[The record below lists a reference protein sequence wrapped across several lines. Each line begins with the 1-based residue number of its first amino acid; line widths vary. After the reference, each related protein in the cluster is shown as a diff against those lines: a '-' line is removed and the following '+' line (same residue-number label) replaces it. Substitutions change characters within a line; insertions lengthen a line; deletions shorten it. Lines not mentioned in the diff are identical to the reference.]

1 MRDALTTSY
10 TSCCARE
17 ATAFVLESRVIY
29 VAVPSHSNRQRV
41 CLRCQ
46 LELASVQQWMDVLYW
61 MRKQH
66 NRYADKQEP
75 NRESRL
81 IQIIA
86 VCLRIVNQT
95 VGCISA
101 TGTHTFTIT
110 SEHSFGDATEIF
122 AVILEEGLSKKNE
135 TPNRMKQPGISCNIL
150 IYYLPVFHINLG
162 RWWPQVVRIIFMI
175 FGDMRRFSRWWIQH
189 QCLLLETVMTDQ
201 DTIHKSGACGEGGWH
216 WCMLGQWKM
225 PQRNSKRQK
234 DMLNDFISGRQR

>member
-17 ATAFVLESRVIY
+17 ATAFVLESRVVY

-95 VGCISA
+95 VGYISA

-110 SEHSFGDATEIF
+110 SEHSFGDATEIS

-175 FGDMRRFSRWWIQH
+175 FGDMRRFSR
-189 QCLLLETVMTDQ
+189 
-201 DTIHKSGACGEGGWH
+201 
-216 WCMLGQWKM
+216 
-225 PQRNSKRQK
+225 
-234 DMLNDFISGRQR
+234 